1 MESRIGMARTA
12 VRSGLEKTSKRWDV
26 SLFRNVSTATR
37 EASLFTNASAAS
49 GLHLNDDTTRALN
62 QSFRMSSG
70 SRLTS
75 LGASSSDI
83 VDVYART
90 SSARLI
96 PHRSATRSAPRERF
110 HPPRCCS

>member
-1 MESRIGMARTA
+1 M
-12 VRSGLEKTSKRWDV
+12 RSGLENTSRRWHV

-75 LGASSSDI
+75 FGASSSAI
-83 VDVYART
+83 ADVYART
-90 SSARLI
+90 AGAR
-96 PHRSATRSAPRERF
+96 
-110 HPPRCCS
+110 